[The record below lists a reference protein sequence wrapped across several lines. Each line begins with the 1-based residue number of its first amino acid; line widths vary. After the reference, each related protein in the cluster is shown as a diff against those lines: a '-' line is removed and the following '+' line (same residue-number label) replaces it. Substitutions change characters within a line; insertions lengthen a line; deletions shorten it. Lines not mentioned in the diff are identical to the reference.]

1 MKISPLSYRVVF
13 ITTLIFIVL
22 LVTGIFLNYL
32 FLHILTIIAGFV
44 FLFNF
49 YFFRDPERVTP
60 QGENLIISPAD
71 GKIIKIDEVEEP
83 LYFKQKT
90 RMISIFMSVVSVHVN
105 RFPITGKVEY
115 IDYQVGKYLAAFD
128 HKASDENEQSIIGVS
143 GGNKKILFKQIAG
156 IIARRIVYK
165 VNKDDEVRAG
175 DRFGLIHYGSRVDM
189 FFPLDVDIKVKM
201 NEMVK
206 SGESIIGEFK

>member
-1 MKISPLSYRVVF
+1 MKISPLSYRVVG
-13 ITTLIFIVL
+13 ITTLIFIIL
-22 LVTGIFLNYL
+22 LVTGISLNYL
-32 FLHILTIIAGFV
+32 LLHILTIMAGFV

-71 GKIIKIDEVEEP
+71 GKIIKIDEVEET
-83 LYFKQKT
+83 LFFKQRT

-105 RFPITGKVEY
+105 RIPITGKVEY
-115 IDYQVGKYLAAFD
+115 IDYQVGKFLAAFD
-128 HKASDENEQSIIGVS
+128 HKASDENEQSIFGITR
-143 GGNKKILFKQIAG
+143 GNKKILFKQIAG

-165 VNKDDEVRAG
+165 VKKDDEVRAG

-189 FFPLDVDIKVKM
+189 FFPLDVDVRVKM

>member
-1 MKISPLSYRVVF
+1 MVRFGVANRPFGCASDCC
-13 ITTLIFIVL
+13 
-22 LVTGIFLNYL
+22 N
-32 FLHILTIIAGFV
+32 ILAC
-44 FLFNF
+44 
-49 YFFRDPERVTP
+49 
-60 QGENLIISPAD
+60 
-71 GKIIKIDEVEEP
+71 GK
-83 LYFKQKT
+83 
-90 RMISIFMSVVSVHVN
+90 S
-105 RFPITGKVEY
+105 G
-115 IDYQVGKYLAAFD
+115 GKYLAAFD

>member
-1 MKISPLSYRVVF
+1 M
-13 ITTLIFIVL
+13 
-22 LVTGIFLNYL
+22 
-32 FLHILTIIAGFV
+32 AGFV

-60 QGENLIISPAD
+60 QGDNLIISPAD

-83 LYFKQKT
+83 LFFKQRT

-105 RFPITGKVEY
+105 RFTITGKVEY
-115 IDYQVGKYLAAFD
+115 IDYQVGKFLAAFD
-128 HKASDENEQSIIGVS
+128 HKASDENEQSIIGIS

-189 FFPLDVDIKVKM
+189 FFPLDVDVRVKM
-201 NEMVK
+201 NDMVK
-206 SGESIIGEFK
+206 CGESIIGEFK

>member
-22 LVTGIFLNYL
+22 LVTGFFLNYL
-32 FLHILTIIAGFV
+32 FLHILTIIVGFV

-175 DRFGLIHYGSRVDM
+175 ERFGLIHYGSRVDM